1 MSKPT
6 KKESRIPKKLHMPEA
21 DATAVTMYGA
31 TWCGDCRRAQAVLNK
46 LSVEFKY
53 ETEGDGRA
61 VERGTQAYSNSRQRR
76 SVQLGF
82 TVDAC
87 TPRTLTQGRW
97 RSAARSASLRS
108 QRPRP
113 PARRLPWRP

>member
-1 MSKPT
+1 MRALAGRDRRRQKDVETDKKRKP
-6 KKESRIPKKLHMPEA
+6 IPKKLHMPEA

-61 VERGTQAYSNSRQRR
+61 MATKISGKRNIPCILFPDGSH
-76 SVQLGF
+76 
-82 TVDAC
+82 
-87 TPRTLTQGRW
+87 LTEPSD
-97 RSAARSASLRS
+97 SALEKKLKDLKLA
-108 QRPRP
+108 
-113 PARRLPWRP
+113 